1 MSSTLDHAGFAL
13 SAANLADF
21 GFFGG
26 VALVGGFLG
35 NLPLVG
41 MGQLLQGF
49 GLQNSLAA
57 LAGGGRSA
65 FLVAG
70 RLNDRQFFLMI
81 QLGILVF
88 PLLNDF
94 LAAGALDAANAV
106 LGAGSL
112 GQNFRIALLVP
123 QSRDVPGF
131 RMGAALANASL
142 ETLFG
147 AGSGSGGSPD
157 QVMTQLGANL
167 LLNLLLAHVAHLV
180 YNLGLIAGSFAY
192 NDLSSAFNI
201 VIASSLQNL
210 AGTSL
215 FLAAHFAPFAG
226 VAIFAAGRLLIF
238 CRIRNIVMIA
248 GSGDG
253 FLLQNRIAIGAA
265 LLHYITIFA
274 AGGGHV
280 VLLQLGVGING
291 LMLAGSRDGAGFL
304 VVAHA
309 AFALLLAVLAAGS
322 CLASNV
328 FPLAPLMTGGGDDSL
343 DIMLIALVAGINSLA
358 ILGAGGRLAGLSIQ
372 HHMVLAAGGAL
383 VRSRQTGDRNRDQQS
398 RNHEYAKKFLHVRCS
413 SQLNLLGDLYNDR
426 CRSL

>member
-1 MSSTLDHAGFAL
+1 
-13 SAANLADF
+13 
-21 GFFGG
+21 
-26 VALVGGFLG
+26 
-35 NLPLVG
+35 
-41 MGQLLQGF
+41 
-49 GLQNSLAA
+49 
-57 LAGGGRSA
+57 
-65 FLVAG
+65 
-70 RLNDRQFFLMI
+70 MI

-112 GQNFRIALLVP
+112 GQNFRLARIVL
-123 QSRDVPGF
+123 QSRDFLGF
-131 RMGAALANASL
+131 RMIAALANASL

-192 NDLSSAFNI
+192 NDLSSASNI
-201 VIASSLQNL
+201 VLAGSLQNL

-215 FLAAHFAPFAG
+215 FLAAHFAPLAG
-226 VAIFAAGRLLIF
+226 VAIFAAGSRLIF
-238 CRIRNIVMIA
+238 GRIRNIVMIA

-253 FLLQNRIAIGAA
+253 FLLQNLIANGAA
-265 LLHYITIFA
+265 LLHYITIIA

-280 VLLQLGVGING
+280 VLFQFGVGING
-291 LMLAGSRDGAGFL
+291 LMLAGSLDGAVFL
-304 VVAHA
+304 YLAHA
-309 AFALLLAVLAAGS
+309 AFVLLLAVLAAGNF
-322 CLASNV
+322 LASNV
-328 FPLAPLMTGGGDDSL
+328 FPLAPLMASGGDDSL

-358 ILGAGGRLAGLSIQ
+358 ILGAGGSHAGLSIQ

-383 VRSRQTGDRNRDQQS
+383 VRSRQTGNRDREQQR
-398 RNHEYAKKFLHVRCS
+398 RNHEYAKKFLHV
-413 SQLNLLGDLYNDR
+413 
-426 CRSL
+426 